1 VSARA
6 EPFDDLAGLR
16 ERKQVLDDGWL
27 LMLLSVALAVGIP
40 WFLRNSQVD
49 LAPVMWAVFA
59 YGVAY
64 LAVSRVV
71 ERLRGP
77 RARLEALTA
86 LQAIAVLFVAY
97 LWHHAGNLQ
106 NPLFLM
112 VFAIPVAAAGCVLP
126 GARASLLALLAVA
139 GATLVALLN
148 APQLRWYMSQ
158 LGIPVEAIPGALT
171 AQGPRPFPGM
181 DMPAAYLFVLLVT
194 FAVLVF
200 AVALLSQSVAAQL
213 RGLLARLDAS
223 GKALTQA
230 NTLAAEV
237 MRAAPYPTALV
248 YTDTLNVAQASQVF
262 LQRMELLPEW
272 LQERDLFALVDFGA
286 PETIREL
293 IAGGGGEAPVAAY
306 RVGGALHLAR
316 IRVSLVEHAGLRYAC
331 ITFEDALDSVLM
343 HAAFEAAAD
352 ALLVIGWDG
361 KIRAFNSSASQ
372 RLPGLREGVEAALVL
387 GAGDGA
393 AGWWVLGPRAQR
405 ERPVTL
411 AGETYEARCTAVA
424 VAGLQDRLTVVQLRA
439 PAA

>member
-1 VSARA
+1 MSARA
-6 EPFDDLAGLR
+6 QPFEDMAGLQQ
-16 ERKQVLDDGWL
+16 RKQVLDDGWL

-40 WFLRNSQVD
+40 WFLRNSRVD

-64 LAVSRVV
+64 LAVSRGI

-77 RARLEALTA
+77 RASLAGLTA
-86 LQAIAVLFVAY
+86 LQAIAVVFVAY

-106 NPLFLM
+106 NPMFLM

-139 GATLVALLN
+139 AATFVALLN

-158 LGIPVEAIPGALT
+158 LGIPVEAIPAALT
-171 AQGPRPFPGM
+171 LQGPRPFPGL
-181 DMPAAYLFVLLVT
+181 DMPAAYLFLLLVT

-213 RGLLARLDAS
+213 RGLLARLEAS

-237 MRAAPYPTALV
+237 MRAAPYPTVLV
-248 YTDTLNVAQASQVF
+248 YADTLNVAQASQVF
-262 LQRMELLPEW
+262 LQRLELLPEW

-286 PETIREL
+286 PEAIREM
-293 IAGGGGEAPVAAY
+293 IAGDGGEVPVATY
-306 RVGGALHLAR
+306 RVGGTLHLAR
-316 IRVSLVEHAGLRYAC
+316 IRVSPVRHAGVRYAC
-331 ITFEDALDSVLM
+331 VTFEDALEGIVQ
-343 HAAFEAAAD
+343 HAAFDAVSD

-361 KIRAFNSSASQ
+361 RIRAFNSAAAGS
-372 RLPGLREGVEAALVL
+372 LPALRAGLDAALVL
-387 GAGDGA
+387 GAGEGA

-405 ERPVTL
+405 ERPVSL
-411 AGETYEARCTAVA
+411 GGKSYEARCTAVA
-424 VAGLQDRLTVVQLRA
+424 IPGMQDRLTVVQLRPPA
-439 PAA
+439 P